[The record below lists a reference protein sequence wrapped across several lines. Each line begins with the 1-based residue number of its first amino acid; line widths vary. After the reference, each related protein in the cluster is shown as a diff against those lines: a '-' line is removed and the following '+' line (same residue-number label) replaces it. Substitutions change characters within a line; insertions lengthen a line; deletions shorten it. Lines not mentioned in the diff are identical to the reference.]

1 MVYLS
6 NAFSLNMI
14 NWDNVMCCLGLKVK
28 KLDIDAVKQLLKD
41 GFTSAVGHQDL
52 ANILTNMLGI
62 DVPYNRA
69 TVQLG
74 LGDVLVVAQYV
85 GSRLAEGSTALP
97 PDAKIIFLAVT
108 IG

>member
-6 NAFSLNMI
+6 NAFSLNMFD
-14 NWDNVMCCLGLKVK
+14 WDNVCCLGLRVK
-28 KLDIDAVKQLLKD
+28 KLDIDAVKQFLKD
-41 GFTSAVGHQDL
+41 GFKSVVGHQDL

-62 DVPYNRA
+62 DIPYNRA
-69 TVQLG
+69 TVQLE
-74 LGDVLVVAQYV
+74 LGDVLIVAQYV
-85 GSRLAEGSTALP
+85 GNRLPEGSTTLP